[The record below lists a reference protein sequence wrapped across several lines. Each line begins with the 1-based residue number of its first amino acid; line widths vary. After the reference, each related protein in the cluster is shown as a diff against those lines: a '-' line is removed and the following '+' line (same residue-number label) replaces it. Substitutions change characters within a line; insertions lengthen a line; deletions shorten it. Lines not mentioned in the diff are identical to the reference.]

1 MAILPEHDCTILAE
15 VCRQARLSRDARFD
29 GQFYTG
35 VFSTGIYCRSICPAS
50 PPHEKNVRYFDSPIK
65 AANHGLRPCLRCR
78 PDSAPYSYA
87 WIGTQTTLQRAIK
100 LIDNGAMAGESALSV
115 EQLSDKLG
123 ISSRYLVKL
132 FTQFLG
138 TSPKKYALY
147 QQVMF
152 AKTLLH
158 QTALPITDVALAS
171 GFNSIRSFND
181 TFKQALQLT
190 PTSLRKNLSKA
201 SIDKSDKTVQTVSTD
216 MKSNHQ
222 NTYQRDVIN
231 TRASITLKLSYRPPL
246 NWQAMHDFYHLRQVA
261 NMEWLADDIYG
272 RSFNLN
278 GVKGILQ
285 LKHIET
291 KSLFE
296 LAVSFVQP
304 TDSRYLAAVV
314 NAVRKMLDLDADM
327 LTIEGQ
333 LKSIK
338 AIDINAVALKPGL
351 RIPATFSVFEAAC
364 RAVLGQQVSVVQASK
379 LLNTLVEHYGESVT
393 LGQQTFRLFPTP
405 EAIGSA
411 SLDELKMPGA
421 RKLALN
427 GLGKFVHNNPQ
438 SSPLDWLNVKGI
450 GPWTVA
456 YAQMRGESQSNV
468 FLSGDLVIKNRLKAL
483 CDKSATSIETAKQ
496 YQQLADQVAEQ
507 AAPWGSYLTFQLWSA
522 E

>member
-50 PPHEKNVRYFDSPIK
+50 PPHERNVRYFDSSIK

-78 PDSAPYSYA
+78 PDSAPHSYA

-100 LIDNGAMAGESALSV
+100 LIDNGAMSGESALSV

-132 FTQFLG
+132 FSQYFG
-138 TSPKKYALY
+138 TSPKQYALY

-152 AKTLLH
+152 AKRLLH
-158 QTALPITDVALAS
+158 QTRLPITEVALAS
-171 GFNSIRSFND
+171 GFNSIRSFNE
-181 TFKQALQLT
+181 TFKKALQLT
-190 PTSLRKNLSKA
+190 PTALRKGLNKVSVN
-201 SIDKSDKTVQTVSTD
+201 KSEEIVQTASTL
-216 MKSNHQ
+216 KHSNDQ
-222 NTYQRDVIN
+222 KDDIN
-231 TRASITLKLSYRPPL
+231 TCASITLKLSYRPPL
-246 NWQAMHDFYHLRQVA
+246 NWSAMHDFYHLRQVT
-261 NMEWLADDIYG
+261 NMEWLAENVYG

-285 LKHIET
+285 LKHIKT
-291 KSLFE
+291 QSLFE
-296 LAVSFVQP
+296 LTVKFVQP
-304 TDSRYLAAVV
+304 EDSRYLAAVV

-327 LTIEGQ
+327 LTIERQ

-338 AIDINAVALKPGL
+338 AIDINAVVLKPGL

-379 LLNTLVEHYGESVT
+379 LLNTLVEHYGERIM
-393 LGQQTFRLFPTP
+393 LDQQTFRLFPTP
-405 EAIGSA
+405 EAIASA
-411 SLDELKMPGA
+411 SLDELNMPGA

-427 GLGKFVHNNPQ
+427 GLGQFVNDHPQ

-456 YAQMRGESQSNV
+456 YAQMRGESQSNI
-468 FLSGDLVIKNRLKAL
+468 LLTGDLVIKNRLNAL
-483 CDKSATSIETAKQ
+483 CNKGGISIETVKQ